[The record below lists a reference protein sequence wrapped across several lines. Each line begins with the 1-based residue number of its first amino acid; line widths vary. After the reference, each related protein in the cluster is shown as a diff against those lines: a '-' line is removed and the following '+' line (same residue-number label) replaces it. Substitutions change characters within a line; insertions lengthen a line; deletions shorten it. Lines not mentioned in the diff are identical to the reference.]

1 MGNYNWGSWLIESVI
16 AIFFISG
23 FVVFYHQEWLP
34 LLGRRDYSPRMKQ
47 RMTHVGM
54 TAFIF
59 LMAIF
64 FQAAAWLDPINSLTY
79 LNFSLYV
86 LIIPLMDNQV
96 FQLEFWVRAAGLVL
110 FWVYNDLVLGWWF
123 ALSLVSLLL
132 ILIVINRWGDQIRD
146 RAFADLGMSF
156 WIGITFWMTQTQLVH
171 SYLVMGIAMFFLMN
185 VFNFFYWTAAR
196 RSEAEHTELVKQVNV
211 DALTRVKNFSAFQR
225 DGRQLMLQSIEPV
238 TLVMFDIDHFK
249 QVNDRYG
256 HTAGNFILSE
266 VARSIQQI
274 LADSP
279 LTNYEFYRT
288 GGEEFNIIFAQRQT
302 ADVLD
307 LVVDF
312 WRQIRE
318 HNFKFEE
325 FDISITLSVGVT
337 QRQASDTTF
346 AMLYKRA
353 DDNLYHSKQNGRNT
367 ITVEGEIYRSN
378 HRHDVALTYRFFN
391 QPIVD
396 VATQKPIRNELLLR
410 MYHPRFKQWQ
420 LPRIFEISAD
430 TQIELLK
437 TVLPQL
443 EVKRVS
449 INLTARQFANKV
461 TARRLTAY
469 FQHETSLQEMVVEV
483 TEVPTPDVMHQIS
496 PIYHAGGV
504 KIAIDDV
511 ESDNG
516 FEVVVPLLAD
526 VDMLKFALQNLAFE
540 KEQAQVW
547 EQAAFWYDLAQQHQ
561 LAFVLEGVENGA
573 DLALAKQLGITQAQG
588 YYYGRPI
595 LPALD

>member
-1 MGNYNWGSWLIESVI
+1 MIESVI

-34 LLGRRDYSPRMKQ
+34 LLAKRDYSPRVQQ

-59 LMAIF
+59 LMAVF
-64 FQAAAWLDPINSLTY
+64 FQVAAWVDPINSLTY

-96 FQLEFWVRAAGLVL
+96 FQLEFWIRAVGLIV
-110 FWVYNDLVLGWWF
+110 FWVYNDLVLGWSF
-123 ALSLVSLLL
+123 VLSLISLLL
-132 ILIVINRWGDQIRD
+132 ILIVINRWGDKIRD
-146 RAFADLGMSF
+146 RALTDLGVAL
-156 WIGITFWMTQTQLVH
+156 WIGVTFWMTQTQLVR
-171 SYLVMGIAMFFLMN
+171 SYLVMGVAMFFLMN

-196 RSEAEHTELVKQVNV
+196 RSEAERTALVKQVKV
-211 DALTRVKNFSAFQR
+211 DAMTRVKNFSAFQH
-225 DGRQLMLQSIEPV
+225 DGRELMGQSTEPI

-256 HTAGNFILSE
+256 HTAGNFILAE
-266 VARSIQQI
+266 VARGIKQI
-274 LADSP
+274 LAESP

-307 LVVDF
+307 LVEDF
-312 WRQIRE
+312 WQQIRE
-318 HNFKFEE
+318 HNFKFED

-337 QRQASDTTF
+337 QRQTSDTSF

-367 ITVEGEIYRSN
+367 ITAEGEIYRSN

-391 QPIVD
+391 QAIVD

-443 EVKRVS
+443 EVKCIS
-449 INLTARQFANKV
+449 INLTAHQFANKV

-469 FQHETSLQEMVVEV
+469 FQQESQLQEMVIEV
-483 TEVPTPDVMHQIS
+483 TEVPTAAVMQQIS
-496 PIYHAGGV
+496 QIYHAGGV

-516 FEVVVPLLAD
+516 FDAVMPLLAD

-547 EQAAFWYDLAQQHQ
+547 EQVVFWHDLAQQHQ
-561 LAFVLEGVENGA
+561 LAFVLEGVENSA
-573 DLALAKQLGITQAQG
+573 DLEMAKQLGITKPKVTIMVGQFC
-588 YYYGRPI
+588 RS
-595 LPALD
+595 